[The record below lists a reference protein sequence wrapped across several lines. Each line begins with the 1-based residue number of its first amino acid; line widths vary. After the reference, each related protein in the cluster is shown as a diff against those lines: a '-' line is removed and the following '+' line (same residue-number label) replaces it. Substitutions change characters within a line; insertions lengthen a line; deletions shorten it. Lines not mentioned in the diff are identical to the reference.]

1 MSEGRNNEAASNY
14 MMISERALK
23 DAASG
28 KDTLPLQ
35 YELETKKLRTEGEGK
50 GKVIEVDF
58 NKNRVQNSEEFE
70 EEQYEPHGFWEKLKQ
85 KGENI
90 LDYLGLGDLSES
102 LEEDNEADDHQ
113 KDRVVEHKGK
123 VIKVDFTPRDK

>member
-1 MSEGRNNEAASNY
+1 MSEGRNKEVASNY

-28 KDTLPLQ
+28 KDTLLLQ
-35 YELETKKLRTEGEGK
+35 YELATKKLKTDDGERGK
-50 GKVIEVDF
+50 IIEVDF
-58 NKNRVQNSEEFE
+58 DRNRIQSSEEFE

-90 LDYLGLGDLSES
+90 LGYLGLEDLPES
-102 LEEDNEADDHQ
+102 LKDDEVDDHQ
-113 KDRVVEHKGK
+113 EDRVIERKGK